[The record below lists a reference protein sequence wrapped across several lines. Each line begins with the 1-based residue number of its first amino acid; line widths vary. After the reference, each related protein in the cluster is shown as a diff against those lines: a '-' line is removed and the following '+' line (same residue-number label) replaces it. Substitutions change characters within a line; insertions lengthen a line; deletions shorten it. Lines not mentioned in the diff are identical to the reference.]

1 MNNFYPILNA
11 CVLQFNFSIVLV
23 VWGVPC
29 GSAGKESACNAGDL
43 GLMPGQEDPLE
54 NGMAA
59 HSSIPA
65 WRISWTE
72 APGSLSPWGH
82 KETFTHS

>member
-1 MNNFYPILNA
+1 MWSYSDYYKYYWYHEGLPGGLE
-11 CVLQFNFSIVLV
+11 
-23 VWGVPC
+23 
-29 GSAGKESACNAGDL
+29 GKASACNAGDP
-43 GLMPGQEDPLE
+43 GLIPGQEDPLE
-54 NGMAA
+54 NGMDT

-65 WRISWTE
+65 RRISWTE